1 MNNLKNNI
9 YKLTKKKKEKDKGK
23 EKKNKIYKIG
33 ISISTIMKKKKNP
46 KIISEGGLS
55 EILKKNK
62 NFKVITIDFDKNNF
76 EYYKKINFDL
86 IFMFSYFKGKG
97 NKSEY
102 KLNPSSW
109 DIAIKYR
116 YLTTQLNYKN
126 IIYFESPISRDLF
139 PDNKYRLSLNSI
151 YFYKNELP
159 ICILCNNKKLI
170 KEKLNYLEKR
180 KFNPKKQKCILILLQ
195 NYTQYFFGNMTSNM
209 YVIYINNI
217 IKKIRKYSQNRI
229 IIREKAGKE
238 VTHNLNITDPINNLE
253 FSTNN
258 KFEYDLLRSY
268 KCIAHSTNAVS
279 FAVFYGLDI
288 ICLSKYNIAYKYGE
302 NDFKN
307 SDKYIGYNYKELKNN
322 ILNCAYSE
330 NDIKSNIFMKCVNK
344 ILCKSK

>member
-1 MNNLKNNI
+1 MSEFTN
-9 YKLTKKKKEKDKGK
+9 KKK
-23 EKKNKIYKIG
+23 EKKNKIYIIG
-33 ISISTIMKKKKNP
+33 ICTCTIKKGKKRFS
-46 KIISEGGLS
+46 KFIAEGGLYKVL
-55 EILKKNK
+55 EKNK
-62 NFKVITIDFDKNNF
+62 NFKVITIDFNKNKL

-97 NKSEY
+97 NESNY
-102 KLNPSSW
+102 KLNPGTW
-109 DIAIKYR
+109 NFAVKCR
-116 YLTTQLNYKN
+116 YYSTQLKYKN
-126 IIYFESPISRDLF
+126 IIYIESPISRDLF
-139 PDNKYRLSLNSI
+139 LEKACNGHKYRLSLNSI
-151 YFYKNELP
+151 YFYKNKLP
-159 ICILCNNKKLI
+159 ICILNHNKKLI
-170 KEKLNYLEKR
+170 KKKLNYLEKR

-195 NYTQYFFGNMTSNM
+195 NYTQYFFGNITSNM
-209 YVIYINNI
+209 YVKYINNI
-217 IKKIRKYSQNRI
+217 VKKIRKYCQNRI
-229 IIREKAGKE
+229 IIREKLDKE

-253 FSTNN
+253 FSSNN
-258 KFEYDLLRSY
+258 KFKYDLSRSY

-307 SDKYIGYNYKELKNN
+307 SDKYIGYNYEELKNN